1 VAEAVLMAMRID
13 GKRRVVVSE
22 CVHPDIIEVLRTY
35 QLGQDFE
42 ILTLPQK
49 EGLTDL
55 SELEDLSNVSCL
67 VMQNPNYYGF
77 LESVNQASELIHKTG
92 GLFVAAVDP
101 LSLGILK
108 SPHEYGADVVVGEGQ
123 SLGNHM
129 SYGGPHFGF
138 FATKMDY
145 IRYMPGRMAGQTVDV
160 DGKVG
165 YVLTLQTREQHIRRE
180 KATSNITSNHWLMA
194 LASAVY
200 LSLMGGS
207 LPELGQTILNRST
220 YLAQKLASVGYP
232 LWQRQYFFKEFPIKA
247 RDAEAVQEALADS
260 GYYVGPVIDEHTL
273 LVAVTE
279 KRTKEHMD
287 KLIELMEGLR

>member
-1 VAEAVLMAMRID
+1 
-13 GKRRVVVSE
+13 
-22 CVHPDIIEVLRTY
+22 
-35 QLGQDFE
+35 
-42 ILTLPQK
+42 
-49 EGLTDL
+49 
-55 SELEDLSNVSCL
+55 
-67 VMQNPNYYGF
+67 
-77 LESVNQASELIHKTG
+77 
-92 GLFVAAVDP
+92 
-101 LSLGILK
+101 
-108 SPHEYGADVVVGEGQ
+108 
-123 SLGNHM
+123 
-129 SYGGPHFGF
+129 
-138 FATKMDY
+138 
-145 IRYMPGRMAGQTVDV
+145 
-160 DGKVG
+160 
-165 YVLTLQTREQHIRRE
+165 
-180 KATSNITSNHWLMA
+180 MA

-279 KRTKEHMD
+279 KRTREHMD

>member
-1 VAEAVLMAMRID
+1 
-13 GKRRVVVSE
+13 
-22 CVHPDIIEVLRTY
+22 
-35 QLGQDFE
+35 
-42 ILTLPQK
+42 
-49 EGLTDL
+49 
-55 SELEDLSNVSCL
+55 
-67 VMQNPNYYGF
+67 
-77 LESVNQASELIHKTG
+77 
-92 GLFVAAVDP
+92 VAAVDP
-101 LSLGILK
+101 LSLGVLK

-160 DGKVG
+160 DGRVG

-232 LWQRQYFFKEFPIKA
+232 LWQRQYFFKEFP
-247 RDAEAVQEALADS
+247 
-260 GYYVGPVIDEHTL
+260 
-273 LVAVTE
+273 
-279 KRTKEHMD
+279 
-287 KLIELMEGLR
+287 